1 MAFSDPFFNILTFS
15 NLPSYIWGMTFEG
28 KKIHF
33 IGIGGVGVNALAK
46 FCMDAGAKIS
56 GSDRKAND
64 LCAEILA
71 KGARII
77 EGEDPSLVDNA
88 DIVVF
93 SSAISDNNT
102 ELARA
107 RELNRELYE
116 RQEFLRIISL
126 LFPICVAI
134 GGTHGKTTVTAMV
147 THVLSCADKKFCAMI
162 GGQAINYGN
171 YVNNIGDGISLDV
184 PLKDMFDKNR
194 AIFVTEACEYKRN
207 LLSLE
212 PNIALVTNAE
222 CDHPDCYKDEQSVKR
237 VFAEFLEKADFR
249 IVSADNASLIS
260 NEEKICARDIAK
272 NEKRFALI
280 SRDDG
285 NGTVKILKCIVH
297 DVDGDK
303 GSQKLEVYCDEKF
316 ACEFVLK
323 MGGEYNAYN
332 ALCAIAVCDRCG
344 VTFWDCAKSLENFSG
359 VARRFEYAGTLKG
372 RPVYFDFAHH
382 PTEISCAI
390 ERARKYGRVLA
401 VFQPHT
407 YTRTKAYFADFVD
420 TLASYNNGVSTL
432 VLMPTYGARERA
444 SEGCDT
450 DKLAEAIFEKYP
462 EKQVYNAKN
471 NLSTLDFVEK
481 CACDCDI
488 IMFIGAGDIY
498 SLKDVIEYDK

>member
-1 MAFSDPFFNILTFS
+1 
-15 NLPSYIWGMTFEG
+15 MTFEG

-56 GSDRKAND
+56 GSDRKEND
-64 LCAEILA
+64 LCAELSA

-93 SSAISDNNT
+93 SSAISDTNT

-107 RELNRELYE
+107 RELNKDLYE

-126 LFPICVAI
+126 LFPTCVAI

-171 YVNNIGDGISLDV
+171 YVNNIGDGVSLDV

-222 CDHPDCYKDEQSVKR
+222 CDHPDCYKDEQSVKC
-237 VFAEFLEKADFR
+237 VFVEFLEKANFR
-249 IVSADNASLIS
+249 IVGADNASLIS
-260 NEEKICARDIAK
+260 NEEKICARDIAN
-272 NEKRFALI
+272 NEKQFSLI

-285 NGTVKILKCIVH
+285 NGTEKIIKCIVY

-344 VTFWDCAKSLENFSG
+344 VDFSDCAKAIESFSG

-450 DKLAEAIFEKYP
+450 DKLAAAISVKYP
-462 EKQVYNAKN
+462 NKPVYNAKSD
-471 NLSTLDFVEK
+471 LSTLDIVEK
-481 CACDCDI
+481 CVYDCDI

-498 SLKDVIEYDK
+498 SLKNAIKYD